1 MEDFQGL
8 PSRKKEVV
16 SPKFGLTVRQMA
28 ALGITNDNEF
38 KFQEPDESM
47 LTAKACYVGEPVTE
61 NSRIVTRMGPAMRPP
76 GQAPPD
82 LPSLLLDG
90 RIVYIG
96 MPLVPSV
103 TELVISQLLW
113 LNYADP
119 EKPVYVY
126 INSTGTQ
133 TEDKQAVG
141 FETEAYA
148 ILDTL
153 NYIRPDIHT
162 LAVGSAYG
170 NAAML
175 LASGKKGSRAALPHA
190 RIKTNPPRLN
200 RAMGPAAKVMIAAN
214 EMEAC
219 FDTYVEFMAKF
230 AGRDLADV
238 RKDMGRDRYFTPE
251 QAIEYGLIDKIVR
264 PTDQVAMDAQDYEAI
279 LRAQER
285 RSQGARTA
293 TA

>member
-1 MEDFQGL
+1 MRAWCTETKPFAPRVAWIESPIDHSFQAGAPAL
-8 PSRKKEVV
+8 S
-16 SPKFGLTVRQMA
+16 LQMS
-28 ALGITNDNEF
+28 ALGITNENEF
-38 KFQEPDESM
+38 PLAEPDPQL
-47 LTAKACYVGEPVTE
+47 LTARAAYVGEPVTD
-61 NSRIVTRMGPAMRPP
+61 NWRVAAHMGPAMRPP

-96 MPLVPSV
+96 MPLVASV

-113 LNYADP
+113 LNYADQ

-126 INSTGTQ
+126 VNSTGSQ

-153 NYIRPDIHT
+153 NYIRPDVHT
-162 LAVGSAYG
+162 LAVGAAYG

-175 LASGKKGSRAALPHA
+175 LASGKKGCRAALPHA

-200 RAMGPAAKVMIAAN
+200 RAMGPGAAMPGNASACACLCITWCIETAVAGAAFVSA
-214 EMEAC
+214 AC
-219 FDTYVEFMAKF
+219 GPCVPVVHIYRVCLSGESRGGMC
-230 AGRDLADV
+230 V
-238 RKDMGRDRYFTPE
+238 P
-251 QAIEYGLIDKIVR
+251 
-264 PTDQVAMDAQDYEAI
+264 
-279 LRAQER
+279 
-285 RSQGARTA
+285 
-293 TA
+293 